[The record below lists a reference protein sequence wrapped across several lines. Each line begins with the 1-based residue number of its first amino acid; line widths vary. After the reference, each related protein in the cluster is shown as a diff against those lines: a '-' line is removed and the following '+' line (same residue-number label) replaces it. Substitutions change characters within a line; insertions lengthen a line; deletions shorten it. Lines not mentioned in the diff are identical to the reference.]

1 MTSPEDQARV
11 GDGVEVPSPE
21 DTAPIPIPPE
31 VRPEEAPRVSV
42 ESLLKAAR
50 QAAMQNPT
58 PLLPPAQRPFRP
70 TVGTVAIADALA
82 RAHVAAE
89 APPVSGVR
97 FPEQGTLL
105 RSHRGEFLV
114 TRALGR
120 GAYGA
125 VYEALGPFDQR
136 YALKLIVPANRP
148 YADVQSEWSREAERL
163 LRLRHPNVVYMHDAF
178 ESDSLFYM
186 ALEYCNCSLRDRLKG
201 PFFPELAIEFTR
213 QILAAVQYLHDG
225 DLVHGDL
232 HAGNVLLVEGGE
244 RPVVK
249 LTDFGISQELQG
261 RGFARPGVVHHG
273 IMAPEVATAG
283 YASRQSDLYQIG
295 LLLYWMVTGTPA
307 LDDAVPYQELL
318 RQVHEGAPRARAEAL
333 GTPLGGVIAK
343 LLRRREAFRY
353 ASAREAWDDLRR
365 VPEWQAAMRRG

>member
-1 MTSPEDQARV
+1 MSDN
-11 GDGVEVPSPE
+11 GE
-21 DTAPIPIPPE
+21 DTAPIVVPPE
-31 VRPEEAPRVSV
+31 LRKREEEPPRVSV
-42 ESLLKAAR
+42 ETLLKAAR
-50 QAAMQNPT
+50 EAATHKPT
-58 PLLPPAQRPFRP
+58 PLLPPAAKAFRP

-82 RAHVAAE
+82 RAQVLAD

-97 FPEQGTLL
+97 FPEQGTVL
-105 RSHRGEFLV
+105 RSHRGEYLV

-148 YADVQSEWSREAERL
+148 YAEVQSEWSREAERL

-178 ESDSLFYM
+178 ENEHLFYM
-186 ALEYCNCSLRDRLKG
+186 SLEYCNCSLRDRLSG

-244 RPVVK
+244 RPLVK

-261 RGFARPGVVHHG
+261 QGFARPGVVHHG
-273 IMAPEVATAG
+273 IMAPEVAVAG
-283 YASRQSDLYQIG
+283 YASRQSDLYQIR
-295 LLLYWMVTGTPA
+295 LLLYQMVTGTPA
-307 LDDAVPYQELL
+307 LDDKVPYEELL

-333 GTPLGGVIAK
+333 GTPLGSVIAK

-365 VPEWQAAMRRG
+365 VPEWQAAMRR